1 MEMERE
7 MNACCYK
14 VCCCDG
20 DLDYYFFWACPTIYE
35 LCASW
40 FPPFEPSPFSSSSS
54 SSSLETES
62 REEA

>member
-1 MEMERE
+1 MEIESE

-35 LCASW
+35 LCASC
-40 FPPFEPSPFSSSSS
+40 FPRVVLPSSQEPASG
-54 SSSLETES
+54 
-62 REEA
+62 